1 MKKRI
6 LYSIFTVLLVAGTG
20 LTYLIQTGERGLTS
34 QAFAARTLDVIRL
47 TPDQTS
53 TLNWKPE
60 ALDAVFAYAAT
71 LSTDSMMIVT
81 SGQLVAGFGD
91 LSRPYNVH
99 SIRKA
104 LLSAVVGQHV
114 GAAPAQIHLEA
125 TLKQLGIDDTPQ
137 PLTDIQKTATV
148 EHLLASRS
156 GINHPAAAEAGLTS
170 DKDSRLGNGDNQPGT
185 LWAYNNWDYNAL
197 TTIFEQVTG
206 LSVAEA
212 FQTGIAQPSGMKDF
226 SFDAVSYVSEPQRSE
241 HRAASFSMSAR
252 DLATFGQIYLNKG
265 RVGTRQILPASWIE
279 RIADGYS
286 LTGRDDLRWAHGDL
300 WWIPSPDSG
309 LPEGTFWAWG
319 LGNQALVVIP
329 AWDTVIVVQSDTTE
343 FLKRFI
349 PMIASGE
356 TPAEAALERLILSCT
371 KRSNKSSAYCTEHR
385 FTTRREFEKLI
396 SLVEA
401 ART

>member
-1 MKKRI
+1 MKNRA
-6 LYSIFTVLLVAGTG
+6 LYSILALLLVAGTG

-34 QAFAARTLDVIRL
+34 QAQTARTLDVTRL
-47 TPDQTS
+47 APDQTKK
-53 TLNWKPE
+53 LNWTPE
-60 ALDAVFAYAAT
+60 GLDAVFAYAAT

-81 SGQLVAGFGD
+81 GGHLVGAFGD

-114 GAAPAQIHLEA
+114 GTGRDQINLEA
-125 TLKQLGIDDTPQ
+125 TLQQLGIDDTPI
-137 PLTDIQKTATV
+137 PLTELQKTATV
-148 EHLLASRS
+148 EHLLKSRS
-156 GINHPAAAEAGLTS
+156 GINHPAAAEGGLTS
-170 DKDSRLGNGDNQPGT
+170 EKNRRLGNGDNQPGKI
-185 LWAYNNWDYNAL
+185 WAYNNWDYNAL
-197 TTIFEQVTG
+197 TTVFETATG

-212 FQTGIAQPSGMKDF
+212 FQTGIAKPSGMKDF
-226 SFDAVSYVSEPQRSE
+226 STDAVAYVSEPERSQHSSAGFE
-241 HRAASFSMSAR
+241 MSAR
-252 DLATFGQIYLNKG
+252 DLATFGQIYLDKG

-279 RIADGYS
+279 RITDGYS

-300 WWIPSPDSG
+300 WWIPNPDSG

-356 TPAEAALERLILSCT
+356 TSAEAALEDIVLSCM
-371 KRSNKSSAYCTEHR
+371 KRSNKSSEFCTEHR
-385 FTTRREFEKLI
+385 FTTPREFANLMSLI
-396 SLVEA
+396 QD
-401 ART
+401 ARN